1 VLVVDLICLKYAT
14 QGETQIREISTPSI
28 LTYKREVCMMAR
40 KITRRGLIG
49 LGLSLGAVATLYPF
63 LRWGYEITQP
73 LRHAAP
79 RGVWFEKIGEA
90 PSDGEVELRFVDE
103 AGNPAEFS
111 ALLFWEPTGEAEE
124 IYIRGRLRLPKR
136 ELAHRVDKWKEFL
149 SGRGEPPKTE
159 NTLLTILPI
168 STPGEA
174 LPYTVLLENPRFTNR
189 TYVVRGRQKRRA
201 AGTSFTA
208 CPDFK
213 LVSDSYVDITN
224 WVPAVGLIDQS
235 SKAFGDAD
243 VTFHYNVDGVALR
256 LNAYGVV
263 SLQYGTSA
271 RISSIYSW
279 STGTLWKQEGRKFT
293 ITSDDQSA
301 SIVFY
306 NTILRV
312 SVIEEYEGCLIKEV
326 KIAVNPI
333 HIETTQ
339 TLNALDYVPAGA
351 LDAAEPVQYLGF
363 LGKDGRGRDGNLI
376 SLIQFLENEP
386 LLDVGGRVGIGLPVG
401 SYLKRVL
408 GPYASVAEKLYVA
421 LNFQVYGGVALY
433 SASVATDAP
442 PWVRYGAY
450 IHRAQLIHYLKD
462 YAFKPLNT
470 IVRLTD

>member
-1 VLVVDLICLKYAT
+1 
-14 QGETQIREISTPSI
+14 
-28 LTYKREVCMMAR
+28 MMAR

-49 LGLSLGAVATLYPF
+49 LGLSLGAMATLYPF
-63 LRWGYEITQP
+63 LRWDYEIIQQQ
-73 LRHAAP
+73 RHAAA

-174 LPYTVLLENPRFTNR
+174 LPYTALLEDPRFTNR
-189 TYVVRGRQKRRA
+189 TYVVRGKQKRRA

-208 CPDFK
+208 CPEFK
-213 LVSDSYVDITN
+213 LVYDSYVDITR

-243 VTFHYNVDGVALR
+243 VTFQYVVDGSALR
-256 LNAYGVV
+256 LNAHGAV
-263 SLQYGTSA
+263 SFGYGTSA
-271 RISSIYSW
+271 RISSTYSW
-279 STGTLWKQEGRKFT
+279 STGTLRKEEGSKFT

-306 NTILRV
+306 NTRYRV
-312 SVIEEYEGCLIKEV
+312 SVIEEYEGCLIKDMWL
-326 KIAVNPI
+326 AVNPI

-339 TLNALDYVPAGA
+339 TLNPLNYVPAGA
-351 LDAAEPVQYLGF
+351 LDAAEPVQHLSF
-363 LGKDGRGRDGNLI
+363 LGKDGRGGDGNLI
-376 SLIQFLENEP
+376 SLIQFLMNEP
-386 LLDVGGRVGIGLPVG
+386 PLDVGGRVGIGLPVG
-401 SYLKRVL
+401 SYLKWVL
-408 GPYASVAEKLYVA
+408 GSYAGLVEKVYVA
-421 LNFQVYGGVALY
+421 LNFQVYGGIALY
-433 SASVATDAP
+433 IASVATDAP
-442 PWVRYGAY
+442 PGVRYGAY
-450 IHRAQLIHYLKD
+450 IHRAQLIHYLRD

>member
-1 VLVVDLICLKYAT
+1 
-14 QGETQIREISTPSI
+14 
-28 LTYKREVCMMAR
+28 MAR
-40 KITRRGLIG
+40 KITRRDLIG
-49 LGLSLGAVATLYPF
+49 LGLSLGAMATLYPF
-63 LRWGYEITQP
+63 LRWSYEITQP

-124 IYIRGRLRLPKR
+124 VYIRGRLRLPKR

-149 SGRGEPPKTE
+149 SGRGELPKTE
-159 NTLLTILPI
+159 NTLLTVLPI

-174 LPYTVLLENPRFTNR
+174 LPYTALLENPRFTNR
-189 TYVVRGRQKRRA
+189 TYVVRGRQSRRA

-213 LVSDSYVDITN
+213 PVYDSYVDITN

-243 VTFHYNVDGVALR
+243 VTFHYNVDGVALT
-256 LNAYGVV
+256 LNAHGAV
-263 SLQYGTSA
+263 SFGYGTSA

-279 STGTLWKQEGRKFT
+279 GTGTLRKQEGRKFT
-293 ITSDDQSA
+293 ITSDGQSA

-306 NTILRV
+306 NISLRV
-312 SVIEEYEGCLIKEV
+312 SVIEVYEGCLIKDMWL
-326 KIAVNPI
+326 AVNPI
-333 HIETTQ
+333 HIGTTQ

-351 LDAAEPVQYLGF
+351 LDAAEPVQYLSF
-363 LGKDGRGRDGNLI
+363 LGKDDRGGDGNLI
-376 SLIQFLENEP
+376 SLIQFLINEP
-386 LLDVGGRVGIGLPVG
+386 LLDVGGRIGIGLPVG
-401 SYLKRVL
+401 SYLKRML
-408 GPYASVAEKLYVA
+408 GPYASLVEKVYVA

-433 SASVATDAP
+433 SAHVSTDAP

-470 IVRLTD
+470 IVKLTD

>member
-1 VLVVDLICLKYAT
+1 
-14 QGETQIREISTPSI
+14 
-28 LTYKREVCMMAR
+28 MMTR

-49 LGLSLGAVATLYPF
+49 LGLLLGAMATLYPF
-63 LRWGYEITQP
+63 LRWGYEISQQYTQ
-73 LRHAAP
+73 RHAAP

-124 IYIRGRLRLPKR
+124 VYIRGRLRLPKR

-159 NTLLTILPI
+159 NALLTILPI

-174 LPYTVLLENPRFTNR
+174 LPYTALLENPRFTNR
-189 TYVVRGRQKRRA
+189 TYVVRGQNRRA
-201 AGTSFTA
+201 AGTSFAA

-213 LVSDSYVDITN
+213 LVYDSYVDITN
-224 WVPAVGLIDQS
+224 WVPAMGLIDQS
-235 SKAFGDAD
+235 SKAFGDGD
-243 VTFHYNVDGVALR
+243 VFFGYVVDGVALT
-256 LNAYGVV
+256 LNAHGAV
-263 SLQYGTSA
+263 SFGYGTSA

-279 STGTLWKQEGRKFT
+279 STGTLRKQEGRKFT
-293 ITSDDQSA
+293 ITSDGQSA

-306 NTILRV
+306 NTRLRV
-312 SVIEEYEGCLIKEV
+312 SVIEEYEGCLIKDMWL
-326 KIAVNPI
+326 AVNPI

-339 TLNALDYVPAGA
+339 TLNALNYVPAGA

-363 LGKDGRGRDGNLI
+363 LGRDGRGGDGNVI
-376 SLIQFLENEP
+376 WFLDFLKNEP

-408 GPYASVAEKLYVA
+408 GPYASLVEKLYVA
-421 LNFQVYGGVALY
+421 LNFQVYGGVPLY
-433 SASVATDAP
+433 SAHVSTDAP

-462 YAFKPLNT
+462 YEFKPLNT

>member
-1 VLVVDLICLKYAT
+1 
-14 QGETQIREISTPSI
+14 
-28 LTYKREVCMMAR
+28 MMAR

-49 LGLSLGAVATLYPF
+49 LGLSLGAMATLYPF
-63 LRWGYEITQP
+63 LRWDYEITQQQ
-73 LRHAAP
+73 RHAAA

-124 IYIRGRLRLPKR
+124 VYIRGRLRLPKR

-174 LPYTVLLENPRFTNR
+174 LPYTALLENPRFTNR

-201 AGTSFTA
+201 ASTSFTV
-208 CPDFK
+208 CPEAK
-213 LVSDSYVDITN
+213 LVYDSYVDIAN

-235 SKAFGDAD
+235 SNAFGDGD
-243 VTFHYNVDGVALR
+243 VTFSYVVDGSALR
-256 LNAYGVV
+256 LNAHGAV
-263 SLQYGTSA
+263 SFGYGTSA

-279 STGTLWKQEGRKFT
+279 STGTLRKEEGSKFT

-306 NTILRV
+306 NTRYRV
-312 SVIEEYEGCLIKEV
+312 SVIEEYEGCLIKDMWL
-326 KIAVNPI
+326 AVNPI

-339 TLNALDYVPAGA
+339 TLDALDYVPAGA
-351 LDAAEPVQYLGF
+351 LDAAEPVQHLSF
-363 LGKDGRGRDGNLI
+363 LGEDGRGRGGNLI
-376 SLIQFLENEP
+376 SLIQFLMNEP
-386 LLDVGGRVGIGLPVG
+386 PLDVGGRVGIGLPVG

-408 GPYASVAEKLYVA
+408 GPYASLVERLYVA
-421 LNFQVYGGVALY
+421 LNFQVYGGIALY
-433 SASVATDAP
+433 IASVATDAP
-442 PWVRYGAY
+442 PGVRYGAY
-450 IHRAQLIHYLKD
+450 IHRAQLIHYLRD

>member
-1 VLVVDLICLKYAT
+1 
-14 QGETQIREISTPSI
+14 
-28 LTYKREVCMMAR
+28 MMAR

-49 LGLSLGAVATLYPF
+49 LGLSLGAMATLYPF

-103 AGNPAEFS
+103 GGNPAEFS
-111 ALLFWEPTGEAEE
+111 ALLFWEPTSEAEE
-124 IYIRGRLRLPKR
+124 VYIRGRLRLPKR

-149 SGRGEPPKTE
+149 SRRGEPPKTE

-174 LPYTVLLENPRFTNR
+174 LPYTALLENPRFTNR

-208 CPDFK
+208 CPEAK
-213 LVSDSYVDITN
+213 LVYDSYVDITN

-235 SKAFGDAD
+235 SNAFGDG
-243 VTFHYNVDGVALR
+243 VVFFGYVVDGATLR
-256 LNAYGVV
+256 LNAHGAI
-263 SLQYGTSA
+263 SFGYGTSA

-279 STGTLWKQEGRKFT
+279 STGTLRKQEARSFAF
-293 ITSDDQSA
+293 TSDGQSA

-306 NTILRV
+306 NISFRV
-312 SVIEEYEGCLIKEV
+312 SVIEEYEGCLLKDIWL
-326 KIAVNPI
+326 AVNPI

-339 TLNALDYVPAGA
+339 TLNALDYVPAGV
-351 LDAAEPVQYLGF
+351 LDAAEPVQYLSF
-363 LGKDGRGRDGNLI
+363 LGDDGRGGGGNVI
-376 SLIQFLENEP
+376 WFLEFLQNEP
-386 LLDVGGRVGIGLPVG
+386 LLDVGGSIGIGLPVG

-408 GPYASVAEKLYVA
+408 GPYASLVEKLYVA
-421 LNFQVYGGVALY
+421 LNFQVYGGVPLY
-433 SASVATDAP
+433 SAHVSTDAP

-470 IVRLTD
+470 IVKLTD

>member
-1 VLVVDLICLKYAT
+1 
-14 QGETQIREISTPSI
+14 
-28 LTYKREVCMMAR
+28 MMAR

-49 LGLSLGAVATLYPF
+49 LGLSLGAMATLYPF
-63 LRWGYEITQP
+63 LRWGYEISQPYTQ
-73 LRHAAP
+73 RHAAA

-124 IYIRGRLRLPKR
+124 VYIRGRLRLPRR

-149 SGRGEPPKTE
+149 GGRGEPPKTE
-159 NTLLTILPI
+159 NALLTILPI

-174 LPYTVLLENPRFTNR
+174 LPYTALLENPRFTNR

-201 AGTSFTA
+201 AGTSFAA
-208 CPDFK
+208 CPDAK

-235 SKAFGDAD
+235 SKAFGDGD
-243 VTFHYNVDGVALR
+243 VTFHYNVDGAALT
-256 LNAYGVV
+256 LNAHGAV
-263 SLQYGTSA
+263 SLGYGTSA
-271 RISSIYSW
+271 RISGTYSW
-279 STGTLWKQEGRKFT
+279 STGTLRKQEGRKFT
-293 ITSDDQSA
+293 ITSDGQSA

-306 NTILRV
+306 NTRIRV
-312 SVIEEYEGCLIKEV
+312 SVIEVYTNCLISDV
-326 KIAVNPI
+326 RAVQNPI
-333 HIETTQ
+333 HIETTE
-339 TLNALDYVPAGA
+339 TLNALNHVPAGA
-351 LDAAEPVQYLGF
+351 LDAAEPVQYLSF
-363 LGKDGRGRDGNLI
+363 LGEDGRGGGGNVI
-376 SLIQFLENEP
+376 WFLEFLINEP

-401 SYLKRVL
+401 SYVKRVL
-408 GPYASVAEKLYVA
+408 GPYASVAEKVYVA
-421 LNFQVYGGVALY
+421 LNFQVYGGVPLY
-433 SASVATDAP
+433 SAHVSTDAP
-442 PWVRYGAY
+442 PGVRYGAY

>member
-1 VLVVDLICLKYAT
+1 
-14 QGETQIREISTPSI
+14 
-28 LTYKREVCMMAR
+28 MAR
-40 KITRRGLIG
+40 KITRRDLIG
-49 LGLSLGAVATLYPF
+49 LGLSLGAMATLYPF
-63 LRWGYEITQP
+63 LRWSYEITQP

-124 IYIRGRLRLPKR
+124 VYIRGRLRLPKR

-149 SGRGEPPKTE
+149 SGRGELPKTE
-159 NTLLTILPI
+159 NTLLTVLPI

-174 LPYTVLLENPRFTNR
+174 LPYTALLENPRFTNR

-201 AGTSFTA
+201 AGTSFAA

-213 LVSDSYVDITN
+213 LVYDSYVDITN

-235 SKAFGDAD
+235 SKAFGDG
-243 VTFHYNVDGVALR
+243 VVFFGYVVDGAALT
-256 LNAYGVV
+256 LNAHGAV
-263 SLQYGTSA
+263 SFGYGTSA

-279 STGTLWKQEGRKFT
+279 STGTLRKQEARSFAFA
-293 ITSDDQSA
+293 SDGQSA
-301 SIVFY
+301 SIVFC
-306 NTILRV
+306 NTRNRV
-312 SVIEEYEGCLIKEV
+312 SVIEVYEGCLIKDMWL
-326 KIAVNPI
+326 AVNPI

-339 TLNALDYVPAGA
+339 TLNALNYVPAGA
-351 LDAAEPVQYLGF
+351 LDAAEPVQYLSF
-363 LGKDGRGRDGNLI
+363 LGEDGRGGGGNVI
-376 SLIQFLENEP
+376 WFLEFLINEP

-401 SYLKRVL
+401 SYVKRVL
-408 GPYASVAEKLYVA
+408 GPYASLVEKVYVA
-421 LNFQVYGGVALY
+421 LNFQGYGGVALY
-433 SASVATDAP
+433 SAHVSTDAP
-442 PWVRYGAY
+442 PGVRYGAY

>member
-1 VLVVDLICLKYAT
+1 
-14 QGETQIREISTPSI
+14 
-28 LTYKREVCMMAR
+28 MMAR

-49 LGLSLGAVATLYPF
+49 LGLSLGAMATLYPF

-79 RGVWFEKIGEA
+79 RGVWFEKIGET

-124 IYIRGRLRLPKR
+124 VYIRGRLRLPKG

-174 LPYTVLLENPRFTNR
+174 LPYTALLENPRFTNR

-201 AGTSFTA
+201 AGTSFAA
-208 CPDFK
+208 CPEAK
-213 LVSDSYVDITN
+213 LVYDSYVDITN

-235 SKAFGDAD
+235 SKAFGDG
-243 VTFHYNVDGVALR
+243 VVFFGYNVDGAALT
-256 LNAYGVV
+256 LNAHGAV
-263 SLQYGTSA
+263 SLGYGTSA

-279 STGTLWKQEGRKFT
+279 STGTLQKQEARGFAF
-293 ITSDDQSA
+293 TSDGQSA

-306 NTILRV
+306 NTSLRV
-312 SVIEEYEGCLIKEV
+312 SVIEVYEGCLIKDMWL
-326 KIAVNPI
+326 AVNPI

-339 TLNALDYVPAGA
+339 TLNALNYVPAGA
-351 LDAAEPVQYLGF
+351 LDAAEPVQYLSF
-363 LGKDGRGRDGNLI
+363 LGKDGRGGDINMI
-376 SLIQFLENEP
+376 WFLDFLKNEP
-386 LLDVGGRVGIGLPVG
+386 LLDVGGRIGIGLPVG

-408 GPYASVAEKLYVA
+408 GPYASLVEKLYVA

-433 SASVATDAP
+433 SALVSTDAP
-442 PWVRYGAY
+442 PGVRYGAY

>member
-1 VLVVDLICLKYAT
+1 
-14 QGETQIREISTPSI
+14 
-28 LTYKREVCMMAR
+28 MMAR

-49 LGLSLGAVATLYPF
+49 LGLSLGAMATLYPF
-63 LRWGYEITQP
+63 LRWGYEISQPYTQ
-73 LRHAAP
+73 RHAAA

-90 PSDGEVELRFVDE
+90 PSDSEVELRFIDE

-124 IYIRGRLRLPKR
+124 VYIRGRLRLPRR

-149 SGRGEPPKTE
+149 GGRGEPPKTE

-174 LPYTVLLENPRFTNR
+174 LPYTALLENPRFTNR

-201 AGTSFTA
+201 AGTSFAA
-208 CPDFK
+208 CPDAK

-235 SKAFGDAD
+235 SNAFGDAD
-243 VTFHYNVDGVALR
+243 VTFHYVVDGAALT
-256 LNAYGVV
+256 LNAHGAV
-263 SLQYGTSA
+263 SLGYGTSA

-306 NTILRV
+306 NTRLRV
-312 SVIEEYEGCLIKEV
+312 SVIEEYEGCLIHDV

-339 TLNALDYVPAGA
+339 TLNALNYVPAGA

-363 LGKDGRGRDGNLI
+363 LGRDGRGGDGNLI

-386 LLDVGGRVGIGLPVG
+386 LLDVGGKVGIGLPVG

>member
-1 VLVVDLICLKYAT
+1 
-14 QGETQIREISTPSI
+14 
-28 LTYKREVCMMAR
+28 MAR

-49 LGLSLGAVATLYPF
+49 LGLLLGAMATLYPF
-63 LRWGYEITQP
+63 LRWGYEITQ
-73 LRHAAP
+73 LQRHAAT
-79 RGVWFEKIGEA
+79 RGVWFEKIGET

-124 IYIRGRLRLPKR
+124 VYIRGRLRLPKR

-159 NTLLTILPI
+159 KHPAHHTSHLH
-168 STPGEA
+168 PGEA
-174 LPYTVLLENPRFTNR
+174 LPYTALLENPRFTNR

-201 AGTSFTA
+201 AGTSFAA

-213 LVSDSYVDITN
+213 LVYDTYVDITN
-224 WVPAVGLIDQS
+224 WVSAVGLIDQS
-235 SKAFGDAD
+235 SKAFGGAD

-256 LNAYGVV
+256 LNAHGAV
-263 SLQYGTSA
+263 SFGYGTSA
-271 RISSIYSW
+271 RISGTYSW
-279 STGTLWKQEGRKFT
+279 STGTLRKQEGRKFT

-306 NTILRV
+306 NISLRV

-326 KIAVNPI
+326 KTAVNPI

-339 TLNALDYVPAGA
+339 TLNALDYVPAEA

-363 LGKDGRGRDGNLI
+363 LGRDGRGRDGNLI

-386 LLDVGGRVGIGLPVG
+386 LLDIGGRIGIDLPVG

-408 GPYASVAEKLYVA
+408 GPYASLVEKLYVA